1 MVNVFSARALNNVR
15 IAKLSVCVQVVCIG
29 LLGAWGQQQ
38 RRDAALLVARLAKRR
53 LGRNS
58 ECNTSASVAR
68 LYHRRIS
75 VIRNETNKQNIPSAS
90 FNLSIS
96 NTVGVVEI
104 RAQRI
109 QSFVQLRKLGGRTV
123 HLEAFQRCQ
132 TQDLVQKVAD
142 CSIWSAL

>member
-29 LLGAWGQQQ
+29 LLGAWGQP

-75 VIRNETNKQNIPSAS
+75 VIRNETNEQNIPSAS

-132 TQDLVQKVAD
+132 TQELVQKVAD

>member
-1 MVNVFSARALNNVR
+1 MYRWW
-15 IAKLSVCVQVVCIG
+15 CVLAYWVIG
-29 LLGAWGQQQ
+29 GRCGDW
-38 RRDAALLVARLAKRR
+38 RDAALLVATIAKRW
-53 LGRNS
+53 LGDLVATVQHMR
-58 ECNTSASVAR
+58 ECRTTLS
-68 LYHRRIS
+68 LYYRRIS
-75 VIRNETNKQNIPSAS
+75 VIRNETNEQNIPSAS
-90 FNLSIS
+90 FKLSIS

-132 TQDLVQKVAD
+132 TQELVQKVAD